1 MGVEWA
7 IVNPRLLTGLLLALA
22 STAAFGTSGALA
34 KGLLVAGWT
43 PAAAVTWR
51 VAVGALGLLIPGILA
66 MRGRWGILRLH
77 WSRIVMFGLLAVAGC
92 QLAFFMAVDRL
103 PVAIALLLEYCGVV
117 LVVLWLWVRRGQ
129 RPRPLTVVGAG
140 VALIGLMFVL
150 DVFGVVQV
158 DAIGV
163 VWALTAAAGLAAYF
177 LISADDSS
185 SAAAR
190 QPLPPIALASGG
202 LVVAAVV
209 LVVVGAVGIFPLE
222 WRAVDASLAGMALP
236 WWLLVGA
243 LGLIAGAFAYAAGI
257 MANRRLGSKLASF
270 VGLSEVLFAV
280 LWAWLLLGEM
290 PATVQLLGGL
300 AILAGVVLIKLDE
313 DAGRRS

>member
-1 MGVEWA
+1 MT
-7 IVNPRLLTGLLLALA
+7 PRLLSGLILALA
-22 STAAFGTSGALA
+22 STAAFGTSGSFA

-51 VAVGALGLLIPGILA
+51 VVCGAALLLIPGVLA
-66 MRGRWGILRLH
+66 MRGRWASLRLH

-129 RPRPLTVVGAG
+129 RPRPLTVVGAA
-140 VALIGLMFVL
+140 VAVVGLMFVL

-158 DAIGV
+158 DAVGV
-163 VWALTAAAGLAAYF
+163 IWALSAAAGLAAYF
-177 LISADDSS
+177 LISADDTDAISS
-185 SAAAR
+185 QQA
-190 QPLPPIALASGG
+190 LPPIALASGG
-202 LVVAAVV
+202 LVVGAVA
-209 LVVVGAVGIFPLE
+209 LLLAGAVGIVPVE
-222 WRAVDASLAGMALP
+222 WHPVDASLAGVVLS
-236 WWLLVGA
+236 WWLLVLA
-243 LGLIAGAFAYAAGI
+243 LALVATALAYAAGI
-257 MANRRLGSKLASF
+257 TANRRLGSKLASF
-270 VGLSEVLFAV
+270 VGLSEVVFAV

-290 PATVQLLGGL
+290 PAPVQLLGGL

-313 DAGRRS
+313 DR